1 MPSIQLWLVELH
13 NFNNSNLTTDELVK
27 LSTSSAKSS
36 NIQVEET
43 VISSNQDRIY
53 LVLSHDQPEDILRL
67 SKSLPSDFDGPHKV
81 RFIGTPNN
89 QEVANPDYLVEWKLP
104 SELTMEQYLKRKKE
118 KGPRYARVPEVTF
131 LRTYVRE
138 DMNKCL
144 CLYGATCEEDVVKAR
159 AAVETPFDSIVEI
172 QPNT

>member
-1 MPSIQLWLVELH
+1 MPSTQLWLVELH
-13 NFNNSNLTTDELVK
+13 NFSNSNLTTDELAD

-36 NIQVEET
+36 DIHVEET
-43 VISSNQDRIY
+43 VVSRHQDRIY
-53 LVLSHDQPEDILRL
+53 LVFSHDHQEDILRL

-89 QEVANPDYLVEWKLP
+89 QEIANPDYLVEWKLP

-118 KGPRYARVPEVTF
+118 KGPRYAEVPEVTF

-138 DMNKCL
+138 DMDKCL

-172 QPNT
+172 RSNT